1 MEEQLGFRE
10 GEYIRISQK
19 IVEGK
24 KERVA
29 SFQGRVTKIKGAGV
43 NRMVTVAA
51 ILDGVGVER
60 IYPIHTPSIVKI
72 EKIIDAKKKKVHAKG
87 SSQKKGTKKK

>member
-19 IVEGK
+19 IVDGK
-24 KERVA
+24 KERIA
-29 SFQGRVTKIKGAGV
+29 TFQGRVTKIKGAGS
-43 NRMVTVAA
+43 NKMITVAT
-51 ILDGVGVER
+51 ILDGIGVER

-72 EKIIDAKKKKVHAKG
+72 EKIIDAKKKKPHKKG
-87 SSQKKGTKKK
+87 SSQKKGAKKR